1 MQLRSAWTGT
11 LPPKTPLSVDPYS
24 SARNAWLV
32 KEHGEE
38 NTAAHNTEGTSRA
51 IEIKRN
57 THACMLLVPAWK
69 IFCVLI
75 GVREK

>member
-11 LPPKTPLSVDPYS
+11 PPPTTPLSVDPYS
-24 SARNAWLV
+24 SARARNAWLV

-57 THACMLLVPAWK
+57 THACMLLVRA
-69 IFCVLI
+69 
-75 GVREK
+75 